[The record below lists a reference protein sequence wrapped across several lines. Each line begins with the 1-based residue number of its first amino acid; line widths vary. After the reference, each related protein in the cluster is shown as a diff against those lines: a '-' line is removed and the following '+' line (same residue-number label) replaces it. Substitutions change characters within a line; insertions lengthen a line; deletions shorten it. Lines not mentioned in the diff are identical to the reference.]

1 MTRRPLSPLF
11 LWLPVVL
18 AAGALALILALLLG
32 SCSIPGLYGERP
44 LTTREQVYQAGGVLL
59 GITQELEFAIRNKS
73 VQGETAAKLVQASEV
88 AFAVYRK
95 ASLYA
100 IAGDEQ
106 AAGTAR
112 LELLRLIDLLRR
124 DLTVALVKP

>member
-1 MTRRPLSPLF
+1 MIQMIRRMSLGEATTAAVLLAVIVLSVSLSA
-11 LWLPVVL
+11 VT
-18 AAGALALILALLLG
+18 
-32 SCSIPGLYGERP
+32 SCSTLGRP

-73 VQGETAAKLVQASEV
+73 VQGETAAKLVKASEV
-88 AFAVYRK
+88 AFAIYRK
-95 ASLYA
+95 ASFYA

-112 LELLRLIDLLRR
+112 LELLRLVDTLRR
-124 DLTVALVKP
+124 DLTAALVKP

>member
-1 MTRRPLSPLF
+1 MTRQPLSPL
-11 LWLPVVL
+11 WLPLVL
-18 AAGALALILALLLG
+18 VGGLLVMALALSLE

-44 LTTREQVYQAGGVLL
+44 LTVREQVYQAGGVLL

-100 IAGDEQ
+100 IAGDEP

-112 LELLRLIDLLRR
+112 VELLRLIDLLRR
-124 DLTVALVKP
+124 ELTAALVKP